1 MERELAERMLVALQS
16 LNPGLDEAARIVQS
30 MRNQEEAGLLRRHL
44 GAVMADPLYEIVMHI
59 VREYPDLD
67 PDKTIDPGRK
77 NDASVLHPLTESP
90 PVVTDGC
97 HRRLLRSRARVSAAL
112 LGSSSRGAL
121 GEHVDARTVSPLI
134 SRRRTGQDR
143 PRACWPRVPTVASPA
158 PDPCHTSRRATK
170 VPHGFHPGHSRVA

>member
-121 GEHVDARTVSPLI
+121 GEHVDAFTHCVAAHFPPPHR
-134 SRRRTGQDR
+134 SRPPARLL
-143 PRACWPRVPTVASPA
+143 AASA
-158 PDPCHTSRRATK
+158 DGRFSCAGSL
-170 VPHGFHPGHSRVA
+170 PHVTPGH